1 MFFRRLLGLGPTKKQ
16 KDQLNIL
23 KEYIVQNKVQLVEND
38 TRYPFKQCTD
48 FAKEKSSRPPL
59 TNEYFLKV
67 NDNKYAYLGN
77 TSKLEFFPDH
87 IGTQIGLNRLSQD
100 YHEQLYNFLNNY
112 LFIRVAPPR
121 QLLPPEQRGL
131 LQAFMQDAENRVQ
144 RSNEEAYQKQLEDAQ
159 NTAVQRR
166 LHENDDDYQL
176 RMFSLER
183 KREQEQFLANCA
195 VNFRT
200 YLNSQVASGD
210 FMNAYI
216 GREIFNILVT
226 SIGTEFEKRRLKL
239 NDSQIKTIQNYYA
252 NHADTEQLKE
262 QFIAYLCTTPE
273 NFLSYHTNRTKA
285 RVILE
290 RVYFPPYTSV
300 PRYDVQGDTSI
311 PNKLQALIWCLEY
324 FEEFLLKQAHETRTQ
339 TQRTQTQ
346 GTQTQGG
353 KSKSKSTRKK
363 RFSHRKKKCH
373 SHSYKHKRRAPNTKQ
388 YCH

>member
-23 KEYIVQNKVQLVEND
+23 NQYINKRNVHLDEED
-38 TRYPFKQCTD
+38 PKYRFKKCTD
-48 FAKEKSSRPPL
+48 FEKEKSSNPPL
-59 TNEYFLKV
+59 TNEYFLKIG
-67 NDNKYAYLGN
+67 DKYAYLGN

-112 LFIRVAPPR
+112 LFIRVT
-121 QLLPPEQRGL
+121 LPNPLPSEQRGL
-131 LQAFMQDAENRVQ
+131 LKAFMQDDQ
-144 RSNEEAYQKQLEDAQ
+144 RSNE
-159 NTAVQRR
+159 QRKS
-166 LHENDDDYQL
+166 D
-176 RMFSLER
+176 
-183 KREQEQFLANCA
+183 EQEKQRQLAAQPGPHESENEYWLRRKQEIFLDPDDCA
-195 VNFRT
+195 GNFRT
-200 YLNSQVASGD
+200 YLDTRVASED

-216 GREIFNILVT
+216 GQKIFNILVA

-239 NDSQIKTIQNYYA
+239 NPSQINIIRNYA

-262 QFIAYLCTTPE
+262 QFIAYLCKTPE
-273 NFLSYHTNRTKA
+273 NPLSYHTNHTKA

-290 RVYFPPYTSV
+290 KVYFPKYE
-300 PRYDVQGDTSI
+300 SI
-311 PNKLQALIWCLEY
+311 NQNEYQQSEPTTPNKLQALIWCLEY
-324 FEEFLLKQAHETRTQ
+324 FEEFLLKQADETQ
-339 TQRTQTQ
+339 TQTEGTQTP

-373 SHSYKHKRRAPNTKQ
+373 RHSHSHSHKHKHKRRAPNTKQ